1 MSDLF
6 ETHQSRLLDVF
17 SGEKSYSIPMF
28 QREYAWTDE
37 QVDRFWEDLL
47 AHHDNDEDLEYFFG
61 IVILLSKEE
70 GHWEIVD
77 GQQRFTTSL
86 IFLCVIR
93 DTLLKLN
100 RKEDADMIERF
111 IKPESILGKKQIY
124 QYRLITSMTHKE
136 FFQNEILHPRKS
148 DLKIRNT
155 INTYESNKNLAMA
168 YQTIRKRLDQR
179 ILEQYPEN
187 NVSGISEFLI
197 SLASR
202 FTRFFVIQEFI
213 LSNPERVYRIFDSIN
228 NRGLDLNQSDIVKNY
243 LLQNIDTKETDV
255 IPWYNKWMTMSSN
268 FGYKIKEEDFLRHY
282 LLAHHDPTGPSEVFE
297 RISKILKTNAEKQ
310 HIDFSHASQEFI
322 DSLLKQ
328 CQVYIK
334 LRNPRKEDWN
344 DAEFE
349 NLQHIK
355 NLNFKSIYPPLL
367 IAYYKFENAEKFTL
381 FTNILLRF
389 FFRVK
394 TICNIHASAIET
406 FMNILCTNIR
416 EGSYDDIIDLKKE
429 LTSWSQYPNDVE
441 FQEQF
446 ENFTSSVKNVNFYI
460 LKSLNEGLHKL
471 SNTPLK
477 PVNNNNY
484 NIDYIL
490 PENISNTIWYDVLK
504 NDVKPDTDVKILHS
518 SIVKRVGNL
527 TLVEKNKSQYAKSES
542 FKNKYLRIYKIQKLE
557 IATHLNNW
565 KIWNVDSIMSRQ
577 KKLSNVAKIIW
588 NIND

>member
-1 MSDLF
+1 MGDLF
-6 ETHQSRLLDVF
+6 ETRQSRLLDVF

-37 QVDRFWEDLL
+37 HVDRFWEDLL
-47 AHHDNDEDLEYFFG
+47 THHDNNEDMEYFFG

-70 GHWEIVD
+70 EHWEIVD

-93 DTLLKLN
+93 DTLLKLD
-100 RKEDADMIERF
+100 RKNDADMIERF
-111 IKPESILGKKQIY
+111 IKPESILGKEQIY
-124 QYRLITSMTHKE
+124 KYRLITSLTHKE
-136 FFQNEILHPRKS
+136 FFQNEILHPKKS
-148 DLKIRNT
+148 DLKIRNHM
-155 INTYESNKNLAMA
+155 NTYDNNKNLAMA

-179 ILEQYPEN
+179 ISDQYPEN
-187 NVSGISEFLI
+187 NVSDISAFLI
-197 SLASR
+197 GLASR

-243 LLQNIDTKETDV
+243 LLQNIDTKDTDV
-255 IPWYNKWMTMSSN
+255 VPWYDKWMEMSLN
-268 FGYKIKEEDFLRHY
+268 FGHKIKEEDFLRHY
-282 LLAHHDPTGPSEVFE
+282 LLAHHGPTVPSEVFDS
-297 RISKILKTNAEKQ
+297 ISTIIKNNTEKQ
-310 HIDFSHASQEFI
+310 HTDFSHTSQEFI

-328 CQVYIK
+328 CKIYVK
-334 LRNPRKEDWN
+334 LRSPRKEDWTL
-344 DAEFE
+344 AEFE

-355 NLNFKSIYPPLL
+355 NLSFKSIYPPLL
-367 IAYYKFENAEKFTL
+367 IAYYKFGNSEKFTL
-381 FTNILLRF
+381 FTNTLLRF

-416 EGSYDDIIDLKKE
+416 EDSCNNVIDLKKKM
-429 LTSWSQYPNDVE
+429 TSWSQYPNDVE

-471 SNTPLK
+471 SNNPLK
-477 PVNNNNY
+477 SFDSNNY
-484 NIDYIL
+484 NMDYIL
-490 PENISNTIWYDVLK
+490 PENITNTIWYDVLK
-504 NDVKPDTDVKILHS
+504 NDVKSDADIKTLHS
-518 SIVKRVGNL
+518 SIVKRIGNI
-527 TLVEKNKSQYAKSES
+527 TLVEKNKFQYTKSES
-542 FKNKYLRIYKIQKLE
+542 FENKYLRIYKLQKLE
-557 IATHLNNW
+557 IARHLDNW

-577 KKLSNVAKIIW
+577 KKLSSIAKIIW
-588 NIND
+588 SIND